1 VQVRFPRAI
10 LRNLK
15 KGDGMK
21 NVWSICLALAMIV
34 TLAAMWA
41 TLTCKQVSAA
51 GEDEAVLQQDHA
63 FVQAIAKSDKA
74 SLVKLLDVDFTWT
87 DSKGKTQTR
96 TEVLQN
102 LATPTSGYDAEPR
115 ERTYGDV
122 GAVQANSGKSYVLRV
137 WVKRPSGWRALVYHE
152 VVQAGAPP
160 VAGPGVKDCENPCKT
175 LPYHPKNDAEQG
187 VITSWQ
193 ELETAVTNHDSA
205 GWAPHVADEFILVSS
220 NNDHP
225 LDKADRMAA
234 LDRQKQAAVGSAP
247 APLVSTRMFDFGDT
261 VVMTCLHQPSHGKP
275 IRVSRIWIKRDGKWA
290 MSISYQT
297 TIQAAP
303 AQAD

>member
-1 VQVRFPRAI
+1 
-10 LRNLK
+10 
-15 KGDGMK
+15 MK
-21 NVWSICLALAMIV
+21 NVRGICLALLMIAS
-34 TLAAMWA
+34 LAAVCA

-74 SLVKLLDVDFTWT
+74 SLGKLLDMDFTWT
-87 DSKGKTQTR
+87 DSEGKTRTR

-102 LATPTSGYDAEPR
+102 LPTPTSGYDAEAK

-122 GAVQANSGKSYVLRV
+122 GTVQANSGKSHILRV
-137 WVKRPSGWRALVYHE
+137 WVKRPAGWRALVYHE
-152 VVQAGAPP
+152 VVQATASPA
-160 VAGPGVKDCENPCKT
+160 AGPGVKDCENPCKT
-175 LPYHPKNDAEQG
+175 LPYHPKNEAEQG

-205 GWAPHVADEFILVSS
+205 GWAPHVADEFILVGS

-234 LDRQKQAAVGSAP
+234 LDRQKQAAAGSAP
-247 APLVSTRMFDFGDT
+247 APLVSAQMFDFGDT
-261 VVMTCLHQPSHGKP
+261 VVMTCVHQPFHGKP
-275 IRVSRIWIKRDGKWA
+275 IRVSRIWIKRDGKWV

>member
-1 VQVRFPRAI
+1 
-10 LRNLK
+10 
-15 KGDGMK
+15 MK
-21 NVWSICLALAMIV
+21 NVWGVCLALVTIV
-34 TLAAMWA
+34 TLAAMCA

-51 GEDEAVLQQDHA
+51 GEDEAVLQADRA

-74 SLVKLLDVDFTWT
+74 SLGKLLDVDFTWT
-87 DSKGKTQTR
+87 DSEGKTRTR

-102 LATPTSGYDAEPR
+102 LPTPTSGYDAETK
-115 ERTYGDV
+115 ERTYGEV
-122 GAVQANSGKSYVLRV
+122 GTIQAKRGKAYVLRV
-137 WVKRPSGWRALVYHE
+137 WVRRSAGWRALVYHE
-152 VVQAGAPP
+152 VVQTVAPP

-175 LPYHPKNDAEQG
+175 LPYDPKNEAEQG

-193 ELETAVTNHDSA
+193 ELETAVTNHDSE
-205 GWAPHVADEFILVSS
+205 GWAPHVADEFILVGS

-234 LDRQKQAAVGSAP
+234 LNKQKQTAAGSAP
-247 APLVSTRMFDFGDT
+247 APLVSARMFDFGET
-261 VVMTCLHQPSHGKP
+261 VVMTCLHQPFHGKP
-275 IRVSRIWIKRDGKWA
+275 IHVSRVWIKREGKWV

>member
-1 VQVRFPRAI
+1 M
-10 LRNLK
+10 K
-15 KGDGMK
+15 K
-21 NVWSICLALAMIV
+21 VWGVCLALAMII
-34 TLAAMWA
+34 TLAAMCA
-41 TLTCKQVSAA
+41 TLACKHVSAA
-51 GEDEAVLQQDHA
+51 GEDEAVLQADHA
-63 FVQAIAKSDKA
+63 FVQAIVKSDKA
-74 SLVKLLDVDFTWT
+74 SLGKLLDVDFTWT
-87 DSKGKTQTR
+87 DSEGKTQTR

-102 LATPTSGYDAEPR
+102 LPTPTSGYDAEAK
-115 ERTYGDV
+115 ERTYGEV
-122 GAVQANSGKSYVLRV
+122 GAVQANSGKAYILRV
-137 WVKRPSGWRALVYHE
+137 WVKRPAGWRALVYHE

-175 LPYHPKNDAEQG
+175 LPYHPKNEAEQG

-205 GWAPHVADEFILVSS
+205 GWAPHVADEFIQVSS

-225 LDKADRMAA
+225 LDKAARMRT
-234 LDRQKQAAVGSAP
+234 LDKQKQAAAGSAP
-247 APLVSTRMFDFGDT
+247 APLVSAQMFDFGDT
-261 VVMTCLHQPSHGKP
+261 VVMTCLHQPFHGKP
-275 IRVSRIWIKRDGKWA
+275 IHVSRVWIKRDGKWV